1 MLNYEDMGYD
11 RVFVS
16 LDGTEEQD
24 KVFQRAFV
32 VAANNNA
39 ELYVGHVIDSTAL
52 ETAGT
57 YPVDLIP
64 ALEKSFRKSIKPLL
78 EEAEAE
84 PRVKAIHVMV
94 KCGRVRETLK
104 EEMLDVVDPDIVICG
119 ARGLSPIK
127 YALLGSISTFL
138 IRNADCDILVVK

>member
-11 RVFVS
+11 KVFVS

-39 ELYVGHVIDSTAL
+39 ELIVGHVIDSNAL

-64 ALEKSFRKSIKPLL
+64 ALEKSFRKSIDPLL
-78 EEAEAE
+78 KQAEAE
-84 PRVKAIHVMV
+84 PRVKGITVMV
-94 KCGRVRETLK
+94 KCGPIRETLK
-104 EEMLDVVDPDIVICG
+104 EEMLDIVDPDIVICG

-127 YALLGSISTFL
+127 YARLGSVFTILLGS
-138 IRNADCDILVVK
+138 ADCDILVVK